1 MFAILAASTAT
12 AVVIVGISTYVFR
25 MNRPALSS
33 TGRGRAGQ
41 SLAGQSGTGENTAG
55 QGAGRH
61 GVRRGHS
68 DLQETAEP
76 EGAADTPPSTDSGVT
91 VDGRNVADH
100 RDTVDDQDTANHR
113 NTVNDP
119 FAENRQ
125 DTENH
130 RDAEEHRDTVN
141 DPFPEDDRGAEEM
154 GRSLPA
160 PDSTGPLPSRALVF
174 DAAGRTNAGA
184 RGENAD
190 GFLIQDRLIAVADGV
205 TAATESRWASALAL
219 GAVVG
224 DQAGSPPDP
233 LRGLQDSLE
242 VANEALRRKGRD
254 APELIGMATTLD
266 LVTLAET
273 GGRWIAAFA
282 HVGSGAV
289 YAFTGPGEGR
299 ILTTPHRFG
308 TGPLLRAVGAEE
320 TLHSDVDMIDIQPG
334 TLIIVVTNGLTDV
347 LAFPDVQSVVRR
359 HFDAP
364 AHLCAGALLDAA
376 YRRSTGDDVTVVVA
390 RVIEITRYVWP
401 RMP

>member
-12 AVVIVGISTYVFR
+12 AVVIAGISTYVFR
-25 MNRPALSS
+25 MNRPALSPA
-33 TGRGRAGQ
+33 GRGRAGQ

-55 QGAGRH
+55 QGPSGGTASGQDPGRH
-61 GVRRGHS
+61 GVHRGRS

-76 EGAADTPPSTDSGVT
+76 EGAADTPPSTDSRVT
-91 VDGRNVADH
+91 VDGRNVA
-100 RDTVDDQDTANHR
+100 NHR
-113 NTVNDP
+113 NTVDDP
-119 FAENRQ
+119 FA
-125 DTENH
+125 
-130 RDAEEHRDTVN
+130 
-141 DPFPEDDRGAEEM
+141 EDDRGAEEM
-154 GRSLPA
+154 GWSLPA
-160 PDSTGPLPSRALVF
+160 PDSMGPLPSRALVF
-174 DAAGRTNAGA
+174 DAAGRTNAGG

-219 GAVVG
+219 GAVVE

-242 VANEALRRKGRD
+242 VANEVLRRKGRD

-282 HVGSGAV
+282 HVGGGAV

-308 TGPLLRAVGAEE
+308 TGPLLRAIGAEE

-347 LAFPDVQSVVRR
+347 LTFPDVRNVVRR

-390 RVIEITRYVWP
+390 RVIEVTHYIWP
-401 RMP
+401 RML